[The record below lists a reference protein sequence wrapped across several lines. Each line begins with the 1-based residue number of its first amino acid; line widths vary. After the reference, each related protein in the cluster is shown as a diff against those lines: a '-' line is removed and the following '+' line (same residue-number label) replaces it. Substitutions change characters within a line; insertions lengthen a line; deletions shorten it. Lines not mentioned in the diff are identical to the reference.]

1 MGCSWVAV
9 FSPKTFAGRR
19 WTWDEGKQA
28 GHCWNIL
35 FYMMYLWPLTFF
47 LSFPHFT
54 AATSSSAQKKCFM
67 AFLLDC
73 PLSVPRC
80 LLDKLLP
87 NLTATSWLVSQHL
100 WAQAAVWPRRL
111 PRGSGTAELPAPS
124 FWCPPVLRSLTGCC
138 NKSLQ
143 EGDKSPAHAFWY
155 FSGHTWGSDT
165 EFNWSFSAVC

>member
-35 FYMMYLWPLTFF
+35 FTWCTY
-47 LSFPHFT
+47 SFWFSSSLPHFVV
-54 AATSSSAQKKCFM
+54 ATSSSARKKRFM

-80 LLDKLLP
+80 LLDALLP
-87 NLTATSWLVSQHL
+87 EVTAASWLMSQHL
-100 WAQAAVWPRRL
+100 WAQAAMWPRRL
-111 PRGSGTAELPAPS
+111 PRGSGTAELPAPF
-124 FWCPPVLRSLTGCC
+124 FWCPPVLRSLAGRC

-165 EFNWSFSAVC
+165 EFNRSFSAVC